1 MENPLC
7 YGMLRVHD
15 WYQKGSV
22 KCILSCCEDS
32 DRISSCIFLGEFTT
46 HWRRPWDSGSW
57 GYVFH
62 IFPPRNGM
70 NIAAIAILVQHG
82 SWRIWSIIPFKCVI
96 VPLSLT
102 FLSSY
107 WVALN
112 QSIDIH
118 WYAHEWSN
126 KWGHGRKSVEQKY
139 DKSQLKEGPFR
150 PIWPQ
155 LRSLQII

>member
-15 WYQKGSV
+15 WYQKGWEMYSA
-22 KCILSCCEDS
+22 SCCEDS

-46 HWRRPWDSGSW
+46 HWRRPFRIQDPEGMFSAS
-57 GYVFH
+57 FH
-62 IFPPRNGM
+62 GM

-96 VPLSLT
+96 IPLSLT

-126 KWGHGRKSVEQKY
+126 KWGHGRKSVEKNMTHHNWKKALL
-139 DKSQLKEGPFR
+139 DLFGIS
-150 PIWPQ
+150 
-155 LRSLQII
+155 